1 MSREQQL
8 LNFAHRLRSLS
19 RAGDWALLAV
29 TDRELGVAWRRL
41 ALHGGWTP
49 AEQAALSTL
58 RQAHNDA
65 VARCAEASH
74 EVREQMKALVSRR
87 DGWMAYATDGHE
99 STPHDPALAASAAAM
114 SKVNA

>member
-8 LNFAHRLRSLS
+8 LDFAQRLRSVS
-19 RAGDWALLAV
+19 RAGEWALLAV

-41 ALHGGWTP
+41 ALQGGWTP
-49 AEQAALSTL
+49 AEQTALSTL
-58 RQAHNDA
+58 RQAHRDA
-65 VARCAEASH
+65 VARCAAASD

-99 STPHDPALAASAAAM
+99 SSPQDSALAAGAVST